1 MKAVL
6 HPAFQSARNTSVKTS
21 EIRDLEL
28 VLETY
33 QVTELEHQKIGDC
46 FYTLSDTL
54 EDIWM
59 LKDTGKK

>member
-1 MKAVL
+1 VKAIP
-6 HPAFQSARNTSVKTS
+6 HPACPSARNTLVKTS
-21 EIRDLEL
+21 EIRNLDL
-28 VLETY
+28 VLKTY

-54 EDIWM
+54 EDVWM